1 MLTPAGYTWH
11 TQKCIVSPMN
21 KFGNFVTNEY
31 LQLFLMI
38 PVFLGALYVAVRITG
53 AGMDI
58 RSLLRSRPRLIMC
71 IALAVPGAVCLGY
84 MFLSHLELQIKNA
97 PVNRVLVWISG
108 CYVAFFIYFLQLLLV
123 SDLLCF
129 LLRNSGQ
136 REMRARLFMAFSV
149 GTAVFLTIYGVI
161 HARNVRTVHYDLS
174 PEGRLSA
181 PLRIVEVSDLHMGSV
196 IGTAHVQR
204 VVDAVN
210 ASQPD
215 LVVFP
220 GDQFNRT
227 SAVDVVDAES
237 IFKILSHIEAP
248 LGVYAV
254 LGNHDP
260 DLNTE
265 IYQQYLSES
274 GITALDNG
282 VLEIIPG
289 SAGQQAEIRT
299 LVSASSDGS
308 QSCVNP
314 ETPADG
320 ALLLAGR
327 TKLPGDE
334 ERVPLAELL
343 DRAGIRTGSVG
354 SGGNGSDGSLS
365 DRSGDRSG
373 DSFGDGS
380 DGSLSDGSGDSGGD
394 GSGESSSVPMPDS
407 PMPDPSSSLTRPD
420 YYLLVLDHDPNGITE
435 ATACDADLVLAGHTH
450 RGQFFPTSLLTKF
463 SYEKGYFYG
472 LAQTV
477 NQLTGHITTSIV
489 SSGAGYFQTPIRIGT
504 DSEIVVVDLR

>member
-1 MLTPAGYTWH
+1 
-11 TQKCIVSPMN
+11 MN

-38 PVFLGALYVAVRITG
+38 PVFLGALYVAIRITG

-58 RSLLRSRPRLIMC
+58 RGLLRSRPRLIMC
-71 IALAVPGAVCLGY
+71 IALTVTGAACLGY
-84 MFLSHLELQIKNA
+84 MFLSHLELQVKNA

-108 CYVAFFIYFLQLLLV
+108 SYVAFFIYFLLLLLV
-123 SDLLCF
+123 SDLFCF
-129 LLRNSGQ
+129 LLRNSGHNDILSS
-136 REMRARLFMAFSV
+136 LFMVFSV
-149 GTAVFLTIYGVI
+149 GAAIFLTICGVI
-161 HARNVRTVHYDLS
+161 HARNIRTVHYELS

-181 PLRIVEVSDLHMGSV
+181 PLRLVEVSDLHMGSV

-215 LVVFP
+215 LVVFL

-227 SAVDVVDAES
+227 SAVDVVDAEE
-237 IFKILSHIEAP
+237 IFKVLSHIDAP

-308 QSCVNP
+308 QSYVTP
-314 ETPADG
+314 ETPAAG

-343 DRAGIRTGSVG
+343 DRAGIRAG
-354 SGGNGSDGSLS
+354 SG
-365 DRSGDRSG
+365 
-373 DSFGDGS
+373 
-380 DGSLSDGSGDSGGD
+380 
-394 GSGESSSVPMPDS
+394 
-407 PMPDPSSSLTRPD
+407 LTQAD
-420 YYLLVLDHDPNGITE
+420 YYLMVLDHDPNGITE
-435 ATACDADLVLAGHTH
+435 AVACDSDLVLAGHTH
-450 RGQFFPTSLLTKF
+450 RGQFFPTSLLTQF

-472 LAQTV
+472 MAQTV

-504 DSEIVVVDLR
+504 DSEIVVVDLRKP

>member
-1 MLTPAGYTWH
+1 
-11 TQKCIVSPMN
+11 MN

-38 PVFLGALYVAVRITG
+38 PVFLGALYVAIRITG

-71 IALAVPGAVCLGY
+71 MVLTVAGAACLGY
-84 MFLSHLELQIKNA
+84 MFLSHLELQVKNA

-108 CYVAFFIYFLQLLLV
+108 SYVAFFIYFLLLLLV
-123 SDLLCF
+123 SDLFCF
-129 LLRNSGQ
+129 LLRNSGHNDILSS
-136 REMRARLFMAFSV
+136 LFMVFSV
-149 GTAVFLTIYGVI
+149 GIAIFLTICGVI
-161 HARNVRTVHYDLS
+161 HARNVRAVHYDLS

-181 PLRIVEVSDLHMGSV
+181 PLRLVEVSDLHMGSV

-210 ASQPD
+210 ASHPD
-215 LVVFP
+215 LVVFL

-227 SAVDVVDAES
+227 SAVDVVEAEE
-237 IFKILSHIEAP
+237 IFKVLSQIKAP
-248 LGVYAV
+248 LGAYAV

-260 DLNTE
+260 DLNTD

-308 QSCVNP
+308 QSYVNP
-314 ETPADG
+314 ETPAAG

-327 TKLPGDE
+327 TNDGD
-334 ERVPLAELL
+334 A
-343 DRAGIRTGSVG
+343 
-354 SGGNGSDGSLS
+354 SD
-365 DRSGDRSG
+365 
-373 DSFGDGS
+373 
-380 DGSLSDGSGDSGGD
+380 
-394 GSGESSSVPMPDS
+394 ESSSAPLPG
-407 PMPDPSSSLTRPD
+407 PSSSDLTQPD
-420 YYLLVLDHDPNGITE
+420 YYLLVLDHDPDGITE

-450 RGQFFPTSLLTKF
+450 RGQFFPTSLLTQF

-472 LAQTV
+472 MAQTV

-504 DSEIVVVDLR
+504 DSEIVVVDLRKP

>member
-1 MLTPAGYTWH
+1 
-11 TQKCIVSPMN
+11 MN

-38 PVFLGALYVAVRITG
+38 PVFLGALYVAIRITG

-71 IALAVPGAVCLGY
+71 MVLTVAGAACLGY
-84 MFLSHLELQIKNA
+84 MFLSHLELQVKNA

-108 CYVAFFIYFLQLLLV
+108 SYVAFFIYFLLLLLV
-123 SDLLCF
+123 SDLFCF
-129 LLRNSGQ
+129 LLRNSGHNDILSS
-136 REMRARLFMAFSV
+136 LFMVFSV
-149 GTAVFLTIYGVI
+149 GIAIFLTICGVV
-161 HARNVRTVHYDLS
+161 HARNVRAVHYDLS

-181 PLRIVEVSDLHMGSV
+181 PLRLVEVSDLHMGSV

-210 ASQPD
+210 ASHPD
-215 LVVFP
+215 LVVFL

-227 SAVDVVDAES
+227 SAVDVVEAEE
-237 IFKILSHIEAP
+237 IFKVLSQIKAP
-248 LGVYAV
+248 LGAYAV

-260 DLNTE
+260 DLNTD

-308 QSCVNP
+308 QSYVNP
-314 ETPADG
+314 ETPAAG

-343 DRAGIRTGSVG
+343 DRAGIRTGSG
-354 SGGNGSDGSLS
+354 GSDGDAS
-365 DRSGDRSG
+365 D
-373 DSFGDGS
+373 
-380 DGSLSDGSGDSGGD
+380 
-394 GSGESSSVPMPDS
+394 ESSSAPLPG
-407 PMPDPSSSLTRPD
+407 PSSSDLTQPD

-450 RGQFFPTSLLTKF
+450 RGQFFPTSLLTQF

-472 LAQTV
+472 MAQTV

-504 DSEIVVVDLR
+504 DSEIVVVDLRKP

>member
-1 MLTPAGYTWH
+1 
-11 TQKCIVSPMN
+11 MN

-38 PVFLGALYVAVRITG
+38 PVFLGALYVAIRITG

-71 IALAVPGAVCLGY
+71 MALTVTGAACLGY
-84 MFLSHLELQIKNA
+84 MFLSHLELQVKNA

-108 CYVAFFIYFLQLLLV
+108 SYVAFFIYFLLLLLV
-123 SDLLCF
+123 SDLFCF
-129 LLRNSGQ
+129 LLRNSGHNDILSI
-136 REMRARLFMAFSV
+136 LFMVFSV
-149 GTAVFLTIYGVI
+149 GTAIFLTICGVI
-161 HARNVRTVHYDLS
+161 HARNIRTVHYELS
-174 PEGRLSA
+174 AEGRLSA
-181 PLRIVEVSDLHMGSV
+181 PLRLVEVSDLHMGSV

-215 LVVFP
+215 LVVFL

-227 SAVDVVDAES
+227 SAVDVVDSEE
-237 IFKILSHIEAP
+237 IFKVLSQIKAP

-282 VLEIIPG
+282 VLEIIPDSKG
-289 SAGQQAEIRT
+289 HHAEIRT

-308 QSCVNP
+308 GSTNGSDGSNCPDDSGGSGGSVVP
-314 ETPADG
+314 GSAVTPKTPAAG

-343 DRAGIRTGSVG
+343 DRAGIRAG
-354 SGGNGSDGSLS
+354 SGGSGDDSSEEGSNGSDGN
-365 DRSGDRSG
+365 D
-373 DSFGDGS
+373 
-380 DGSLSDGSGDSGGD
+380 
-394 GSGESSSVPMPDS
+394 SGESSSAPLPG
-407 PMPDPSSSLTRPD
+407 PSSSDLTQAD

-435 ATACDADLVLAGHTH
+435 AVECDADLVLAGHTH
-450 RGQFFPTSLLTKF
+450 RGQFFPTSLLTQF

-472 LAQTV
+472 MAQTV

-504 DSEIVVVDLR
+504 DSEIVVVDLRKP

>member
-1 MLTPAGYTWH
+1 
-11 TQKCIVSPMN
+11 MN

-38 PVFLGALYVAVRITG
+38 PVFLGALYVAMRITG
-53 AGMDI
+53 AGI
-58 RSLLRSRPRLIMC
+58 GFRGLLRSRPRLVMC
-71 IALAVPGAVCLGY
+71 IALTVQGTVCLGY
-84 MFLSHLELQIKNA
+84 MFLSHLELQVKSA

-108 CYVAFFIYFLQLLLV
+108 CYVAFFIYFLPLLIV
-123 SDLLCF
+123 SDLFRF
-129 LLRNSGQ
+129 LMRNSGH
-136 REMRARLFMAFSV
+136 REMLSRLLMAFSV
-149 GTAVFLTIYGVI
+149 GIAVFLTIYGVI

-174 PEGRLSA
+174 SEGKLSA
-181 PLRIVEVSDLHMGSV
+181 PLRVVEVSDLHMGSI

-210 ASQPD
+210 ASHPD
-215 LVVFP
+215 LVVFL

-227 SAVDVVDAES
+227 SAVDVVDAEA
-237 IFKILSHIEAP
+237 IFKILSHIKAP

-289 SAGQQAEIRT
+289 SAGKQAKIRT

-308 QSCVNP
+308 ESAANP

-327 TKLPGDE
+327 TRLPGDE
-334 ERVPLAELL
+334 ARVPLAKLL
-343 DRAGIRTGSVG
+343 NQAGIRTGSVG
-354 SGGNGSDGSLS
+354 GSGVVSDGSCKVSGGNGEASRGSS
-365 DRSGDRSG
+365 EIS
-373 DSFGDGS
+373 GDGS
-380 DGSLSDGSGDSGGD
+380 SAPL
-394 GSGESSSVPMPDS
+394 
-407 PMPDPSSSLTRPD
+407 PDPSSSGLSRQD

-435 ATACDADLVLAGHTH
+435 AAACDADLVLAGHTH
-450 RGQFFPTSLLTKF
+450 RGQFFPTSLVTQF

-477 NQLTGHITTSIV
+477 NELTGHITASIV

-504 DSEIVVVDLR
+504 DSEIVCVDLR

>member
-1 MLTPAGYTWH
+1 M
-11 TQKCIVSPMN
+11 VSPMN

-38 PVFLGALYVAVRITG
+38 PVFLGALYVAIRITG

-71 IALAVPGAVCLGY
+71 MALTVTGAACLGY
-84 MFLSHLELQIKNA
+84 MFLSHLELQVKNA

-108 CYVAFFIYFLQLLLV
+108 SYVAFFIYFLLLLLV
-123 SDLLCF
+123 SDLFCF
-129 LLRNSGQ
+129 LLRNSGHNDILSI
-136 REMRARLFMAFSV
+136 LFMVFSV
-149 GTAVFLTIYGVI
+149 GTAIFLTICGVI
-161 HARNVRTVHYDLS
+161 HARNIRTVHYELS
-174 PEGRLSA
+174 AEGRLSA
-181 PLRIVEVSDLHMGSV
+181 PLRLVEVSDLHMGSV

-215 LVVFP
+215 LVVFL

-227 SAVDVVDAES
+227 SAVDVVDAEE
-237 IFKILSHIEAP
+237 IFKVLSQINAP
-248 LGVYAV
+248 LGAYAV

-260 DLNTE
+260 DLNTD

-289 SAGQQAEIRT
+289 SAGQKAEIRT

-314 ETPADG
+314 ETPTAG

-343 DRAGIRTGSVG
+343 DRAGIRAG
-354 SGGNGSDGSLS
+354 SG
-365 DRSGDRSG
+365 
-373 DSFGDGS
+373 
-380 DGSLSDGSGDSGGD
+380 
-394 GSGESSSVPMPDS
+394 
-407 PMPDPSSSLTRPD
+407 LTQPD

-450 RGQFFPTSLLTKF
+450 RGQFFPNSLLTQF

-472 LAQTV
+472 MAQTV

-504 DSEIVVVDLR
+504 DSEIVVVDLRKP

>member
-1 MLTPAGYTWH
+1 M
-11 TQKCIVSPMN
+11 VSPMN

-38 PVFLGALYVAVRITG
+38 PVFLGALYVAIRITG

-71 IALAVPGAVCLGY
+71 MVLTVAGAACLGY
-84 MFLSHLELQIKNA
+84 MFLSHLELQVKNA

-108 CYVAFFIYFLQLLLV
+108 SYVAFFIYFLLLLLV
-123 SDLLCF
+123 SDLFCF
-129 LLRNSGQ
+129 LLRNSGHNDILSS
-136 REMRARLFMAFSV
+136 LFMVFSV
-149 GTAVFLTIYGVI
+149 GIAIFLTICGVV
-161 HARNVRTVHYDLS
+161 HARNVRAVHYDLS

-181 PLRIVEVSDLHMGSV
+181 PLRLVEVSDLHMGSV

-210 ASQPD
+210 ASHPD
-215 LVVFP
+215 LVVFL

-227 SAVDVVDAES
+227 SAVDVVEAEE
-237 IFKILSHIEAP
+237 IFKVLSQIKAP
-248 LGVYAV
+248 LGAYAV

-260 DLNTE
+260 DLNTD

-314 ETPADG
+314 ETPAAG

-334 ERVPLAELL
+334 ERVPLAALL
-343 DRAGIRTGSVG
+343 DRAGIRAG
-354 SGGNGSDGSLS
+354 SGGSDGDAS
-365 DRSGDRSG
+365 D
-373 DSFGDGS
+373 
-380 DGSLSDGSGDSGGD
+380 
-394 GSGESSSVPMPDS
+394 ESSSAPLPG
-407 PMPDPSSSLTRPD
+407 PSSSDLTQPD

-450 RGQFFPTSLLTKF
+450 RGQFFPTSLLTQF

-472 LAQTV
+472 MAQTV

-504 DSEIVVVDLR
+504 DSEIVVVDLRKP

>member
-1 MLTPAGYTWH
+1 M
-11 TQKCIVSPMN
+11 VSPMN

-38 PVFLGALYVAVRITG
+38 PVFLGALYVAIRITG

-71 IALAVPGAVCLGY
+71 MVLTVAGAACLGY
-84 MFLSHLELQIKNA
+84 MFLSHLELQVKNA

-108 CYVAFFIYFLQLLLV
+108 SYVAFFIYFLLLLLV
-123 SDLLCF
+123 SDLFCF
-129 LLRNSGQ
+129 LLRNSGHNDILSS
-136 REMRARLFMAFSV
+136 LFMVFSV
-149 GTAVFLTIYGVI
+149 GIAIFLTICGVV
-161 HARNVRTVHYDLS
+161 HARNVRAVHYDLS

-181 PLRIVEVSDLHMGSV
+181 PLRLVEVSDLHMGSV

-210 ASQPD
+210 ASHPD
-215 LVVFP
+215 LVVFL

-227 SAVDVVDAES
+227 SAVDVVEAEE
-237 IFKILSHIEAP
+237 IFKVLSQIKAP
-248 LGVYAV
+248 LGAYAV

-260 DLNTE
+260 DLNTD

-308 QSCVNP
+308 QSYVNP
-314 ETPADG
+314 ETPAAG

-343 DRAGIRTGSVG
+343 DRAGIRAG
-354 SGGNGSDGSLS
+354 SGGSDGDAS
-365 DRSGDRSG
+365 D
-373 DSFGDGS
+373 
-380 DGSLSDGSGDSGGD
+380 
-394 GSGESSSVPMPDS
+394 ESSSAPLPG
-407 PMPDPSSSLTRPD
+407 PSSSDLTQPD

-450 RGQFFPTSLLTKF
+450 RGQFFPTSLLTQF

-472 LAQTV
+472 MAQTV